1 MRIEQVNLYKFEDL
15 SEDSKINAMEEWKEN
30 NSSVIFWESE
40 LLDSLKTLFKTANI
54 ELVDHSLGLERSYL
68 ETDLSEDVYNLSSAR
83 ALGWLENNLFC
94 NLRISRSEYLKNR
107 KSYLKYGSDYRIGKI
122 KPSALTGYSSDESFL
137 EDLTESIQNGRTL
150 GDAFNKLANKFESLL
165 KANYKEQ
172 NSEEYIAEHISMNE
186 YEFTEDGKW
195 Y

>member
-15 SEDSKINAMEEWKEN
+15 SEDSKSNAIDKWRED
-30 NSSVIFWESE
+30 NSSVILGESE
-40 LLDSLKTLFKTANI
+40 LLDSLKTLFIYAFI

-68 ETDLSEDVYNLSSAR
+68 ETDLSEDVSNLSSAR

-165 KANYKEQ
+165 KADYKEQ